1 MVCKIRI
8 KETCLDEEV
17 HELNIEDPL
26 FKLVFCFPPA
36 YCSKKELISRYNEAV
51 EAGIDKLLNYGESIL
66 YGYRVVGKGFSSIIA
81 LVVHEGVIRVAKVRR
96 LDSRRN
102 TLEYEGMLLE
112 YISSYNISPRVY
124 YWSRDIIVMDY
135 IVGDLFKEY
144 VIKENNTSILKG
156 VLREILIKAYLLDK
170 LSIDHGELNRPGTH
184 IVLEES
190 TKEPYII
197 DFESARYNRKTHNV
211 TSLASYI
218 FIRSKTLST
227 KLFEGIDKE
236 ELIARLRLYKSS
248 QSLEHLR
255 LILELLL

>member
-8 KETCLDEEV
+8 KETCLDEKV
-17 HELNIEDPL
+17 HELSIEDPL

-36 YCSKKELISRYNEAV
+36 YCSETELASRYNEAV
-51 EAGIDKLLNYGESIL
+51 EAGIDKLLDYGETML
-66 YGYRVVGKGFSSIIA
+66 YGYRVIGKGFSSIIA

-112 YISSYNISPRVY
+112 YISPYNISPRVY
-124 YWSRDIIVMDY
+124 YWSKNIIVMDY

-144 VIKENNTSILKG
+144 VVRENNTSILKR
-156 VLREILIKAYLLDK
+156 VLRKVLLKAYLLDK
-170 LSIDHGELNRPGTH
+170 LGIDHGELNRPGTH
-184 IVLEES
+184 IILEES

-197 DFESARYNRKTHNV
+197 DFESARYSRKTHNV

-218 FIRSKTLST
+218 FIRSKTLSM
-227 KLFEGIDKE
+227 KLFKSIDKG

-248 QSLEHLR
+248 QALEHLR
-255 LILELLL
+255 LILELVL